1 MKEYLRKKREDRD
14 NKLRGTTCTVQQQ
27 IARQNSIVKA
37 SKTSSPL
44 NIISGEKDASQT
56 KPKSDENTC
65 NLARDS

>member
-37 SKTSSPL
+37 SKTSSTL
-44 NIISGEKDASQT
+44 NSISGETDGNQT
-56 KPKSDENTC
+56 KSKSDANTR
-65 NLARDS
+65 NLARDI